1 MNLGMLPPLTN
12 VTPFAGVWIEIT
24 QLLLMYLHTRVTP
37 FAGVWIEIFSA
48 PPPQIKAKMS
58 LPSRECGLKLAYPMP
73 IRANMIVTPFA
84 GVWIEMCIC
93 LQKSTASSSLPSR
106 ECGLKYHST
115 SNSSKYFS
123 SLPSRECGLKLCSF
137 ALVCFCLRH
146 SLRGSVD

>member
-1 MNLGMLPPLTN
+1 M
-12 VTPFAGVWIEIT
+12 
-24 QLLLMYLHTRVTP
+24 
-37 FAGVWIEIFSA
+37 WIEIFSA

-115 SNSSKYFS
+115 TNRSKYFS
-123 SLPSRECGLKLCSF
+123 SLPSRECGLKCDIICHATAAGMSLPSRECGLKLCSF

-146 SLRGSVD
+146 SLRGSVDCNQAGLSDNWIH